1 MILGPDPLFAI
12 KASLTPISLNL
23 FNILAE
29 VSLLLDKQTIDPPPP
44 EPTILEANDQFLS
57 AISNI
62 RSISGVVI
70 FKSFFKKL

>member
-44 EPTILEANDQFLS
+44 EPTILES
-57 AISNI
+57 
-62 RSISGVVI
+62 
-70 FKSFFKKL
+70 